1 MSAARIERRDLL
13 VEGLGSAGL
22 TAYVPQGT
30 YFATASVRELGW
42 RDSMAFGRAL
52 PERAGGVAIPEQVF
66 YDDQTDPDGGRY
78 LGQFAFCKT
87 REVIADGVARLVAAE
102 LHA

>member
-1 MSAARIERRDLL
+1 
-13 VEGLGSAGL
+13 V
-22 TAYVPQGT
+22 
-30 YFATASVRELGW
+30 
-42 RDSMAFGRAL
+42 
-52 PERAGGVAIPEQVF
+52 VAIPEQVF

-78 LGQFAFCKT
+78 LVRFAFCKT